1 MGSTVKDCRAALIFE
16 PFGLINYFVAGFAA
30 AGLAA
35 AGVAGVAGVVVAG
48 VAGVA
53 GVVVAGVAGFVVAG
67 VAGFTVL
74 LLAVSPQAIPRA
86 LNVRTAESAIVFFIF
101 LILLSFSKI
110 RSKVLGI

>member
-1 MGSTVKDCRAALIFE
+1 M
-16 PFGLINYFVAGFAA
+16 INYLVAGFAA

-48 VAGVA
+48 VAGA
-53 GVVVAGVAGFVVAG
+53 VVAGVAGFVVAG
-67 VAGFTVL
+67 VAGFTLVL
-74 LLAVSPQAIPRA
+74 LLAASPQAIPRA

-110 RSKVLGI
+110 RSKVYRL